1 MRSGT
6 PQRLEVGDG
15 REFVPLYRLLAEV
28 KVFQPQRDS
37 AQEEVLSKRLGAEN
51 TELKLTQA
59 QSLFAVAAVDELR
72 RRRRRRRNVS
82 LHSKIPEHEEAGLVS
97 FPDHLIKGGVPRSS

>member
-1 MRSGT
+1 M

-51 TELKLTQA
+51 TQLKITQA
-59 QSLFAVAAVDELR
+59 QSFFAVAAVDELQ
-72 RRRRRRRNVS
+72 RRRRRRNVS

-97 FPDHLIKGGVPRSS
+97 LPDHLIKGRVPRSS

>member
-72 RRRRRRRNVS
+72 RRRRNVS
-82 LHSKIPEHEEAGLVS
+82 PHSKIPEHEEAGLVS